1 MSREVSH
8 GSRRGA
14 VGFTLLEVLIALAIL
29 SAALTILLGTMANS
43 NQQAIYANRL
53 TQVAQAARS
62 KMIDIEYEVI
72 EDGFTENTWRDSG
85 DFGDEAPNAEWEV
98 EVQPVEIPDEVKD
111 QLLGKVNAQLFGGTD
126 SQGAL
131 KGNAAFSSKLPKLI
145 GCIPQMINRI
155 GQKIRRVVLVVRF
168 DFQGREQKLKLTQYI
183 VDKSNSEFGL
193 FGTGESQ
200 ASDEM
205 TGTGGQN

>member
-1 MSREVSH
+1 MTHRSRHDDRS
-8 GSRRGA
+8 GGR
-14 VGFTLLEVLIALAIL
+14 GFTLLEVLIALAIL

-53 TQVAQAARS
+53 TQISQAARS
-62 KMIDIEYEVI
+62 KMIDIEYEVM

-85 DFGDEAPNAEWEV
+85 DFGEAAPDAEWEV
-98 EVQPVEIPDEVKD
+98 EVQPVEIPEDVKD

-131 KGNAAFSSKLPKLI
+131 KGNAAFSVKLPKLI

-155 GQKIRRVVLVVRF
+155 GKKIRRVVLVVRF
-168 DFQGREQKLKLTQYI
+168 DFQGREQELRLTQYI
-183 VDKSNSEFGL
+183 VDKSSREFGL
-193 FGTGESQ
+193 FGTGEEEETQNAGSQ
-200 ASDEM
+200 
-205 TGTGGQN
+205 N